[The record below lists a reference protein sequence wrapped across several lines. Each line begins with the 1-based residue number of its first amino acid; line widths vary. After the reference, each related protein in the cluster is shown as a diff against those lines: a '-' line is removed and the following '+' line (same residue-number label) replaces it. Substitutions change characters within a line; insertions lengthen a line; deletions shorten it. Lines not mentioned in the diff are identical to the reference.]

1 MGQTWMAEP
10 DADRIAFGPRAG
22 HKVLT
27 LHGVM
32 PRESPQSLPALC
44 ADIDAFSLHAAV
56 RAAAHDRKRLA
67 ALAMPQRPA
76 QPEEANEAAAI
87 AECEVE
93 PAQGR
98 PGRIRAARL
107 LQRVLD
113 IDLQHCPSVPPCP

>member
-10 DADRIAFGPRAG
+10 DANRIAFGPRAG

-27 LHGVM
+27 LHCV
-32 PRESPQSLPALC
+32 
-44 ADIDAFSLHAAV
+44 
-56 RAAAHDRKRLA
+56 
-67 ALAMPQRPA
+67 MPQRPA

-87 AECEVE
+87 AECEAE

-113 IDLQHCPSVPPCP
+113 IDLQQCPSVPPCP